1 MARENRRLAAI
12 VAADVVGYSRLI
24 GADEEGTLQA
34 LRAHRTELIDPKL
47 ADHAGRVANT
57 AGDSLLLEFQSAVDA
72 VRWAVAIQEAMIER
86 NAEIAPDKKI
96 RFRVGINVGDV
107 IAEGDDLL
115 GDGVNIAARLE
126 GICPPEGIM
135 LSDDAHRQIRN
146 RLDIAF
152 VMDGVKGLKNIA
164 EPITVWRW
172 SPNGEAGAAETA
184 AVGKSQVPS
193 KPSLAVLPFKDLNND
208 PESEALADGLT
219 EDIITGLSKGSLID
233 VTARSSTATYKGQTS
248 DIREIAAK
256 FGASY
261 ILEGSVRRAG
271 ARARITA
278 QLVDAANGNHVW
290 GDRFDRAM
298 DDIFEMQDELAHHL
312 ASLVAEL
319 VWQDIARKTATL
331 APEDYGPFDHF
342 IIGVDA
348 LHHLSPAGT
357 ATAEHHFL
365 EALKQSPDLA
375 YVHGAIGLAY
385 LANWMLWGDP
395 ERDVIE
401 IARHHAVRVR
411 DLAPNDPLTYRLHC
425 RLATVTGAFEESK
438 RHADRALRLDP
449 NNADLIMATALNE
462 LFAGDI
468 SNGHQFLEN
477 ILEVHSDTA
486 HLAEITRMWM
496 CLTHF
501 LMGDPTSAKATASE
515 ISGLD
520 FMKNL
525 LLAACHAALGEET
538 PARARVA
545 ALLAEVPGFSVSRF
559 GFLKCFR
566 DPERAK
572 RLRDALLKA
581 GVPE

>member
-1 MARENRRLAAI
+1 VARENRRLAAI

-24 GADEEGTLQA
+24 GADEEATLQA

-47 ADHAGRVANT
+47 AEHGGRVANT

-72 VRWAVAIQEAMIER
+72 VRYAVGFQEAMVER
-86 NAEIAPDKKI
+86 NAEIASDKKI

-126 GICPPEGIM
+126 GICPPDGIM
-135 LSDDAHRQIRN
+135 LSDDAHRQVRN

-152 VMDGVKGLKNIA
+152 VMDGVKGLKNIV

-172 SPNGEAGAAETA
+172 SPNGEDVASATG
-184 AVGKSQVPS
+184 GKPAPPS
-193 KPSLAVLPFKDLNND
+193 KPSLAILPFKNLSND

-219 EDIITGLSKGSLID
+219 EDIITGLSKGSLVE
-233 VTARSSTATYKGQTS
+233 VTARSSTAAYKGQS
-248 DIREIAAK
+248 PDIREVAAK
-256 FGASY
+256 LGASY
-261 ILEGSVRRAG
+261 VLEGSVRRAG

-290 GDRFDRAM
+290 GDRFDRPM
-298 DDIFEMQDELAHHL
+298 NDIFEMQDEIAHHL
-312 ASLVAEL
+312 GSLMTEL

-331 APEDYGPFDHF
+331 APGDYGPFDHF

-357 ATAEHHFL
+357 STAERHFQA
-365 EALKQSPDLA
+365 ALKQSPDLA

-385 LANWMLWGDP
+385 LAGWMLWGDP

-401 IARHHAVRVR
+401 IARHHAVRAR
-411 DLAPNDPLTYRLHC
+411 DLAPNDPLTYRLHG
-425 RLATVTGAFEESK
+425 RLATVTRAFEESK

-449 NNADLIMATALNE
+449 NNADLIMAAALND

-468 SNGHQFLEN
+468 GNSRRLLEN
-477 ILEVHSDTA
+477 VLEVHSDTA

-496 CLTHF
+496 SLTQF
-501 LMGDPTSAKATASE
+501 VMGDPTSAKATAGE

-525 LLAACHAALGEET
+525 LLAACHAALGEDV
-538 PARARVA
+538 AARVRA
-545 ALLAEVPGFSVSRF
+545 TALLVEVPGFSVSRF

-566 DPERAK
+566 DPERAHA
-572 RLRDALLKA
+572 LRDALLKA